1 MSFQPL
7 SRSKDIQIGWQ
18 LGQRLFRSFLIDTNE
33 PLRFDPANATESAFV
48 AALGES
54 FRASLRAGGGK
65 FATSKDEGSRA
76 LEQLR
81 EEPNP
86 ATKQRRFQFARFVN
100 EHAHGIARR
109 FVADTVA
116 ASGLTLAEA
125 LDAMKLGFVFAL
137 ATGEQPRFM
146 ATKTFAT
153 DDVIMDDAA
162 THEVRV
168 LQRDL
173 LRQVARLALLREGA
187 PPVKFAS
194 TIQNAP
200 FEAKGLRRFLP
211 QDIVTCWNDSQLD
224 RAAGFDSG
232 RLVNAALDDVFVPA
246 VRSTTPMGQSVE
258 ETFAEACRGRSFSHA
273 AACEQLRALALNPP
287 HKMLV
292 KFELALKERREAVIS
307 NTTNLL
313 IPDVTP

>member
-18 LGQRLFRSFLIDTNE
+18 LGARLFKQFVIDTTE
-33 PLRFDPANATESAFV
+33 PLRFDPVNATQSAFE

-54 FRASLRAGGGK
+54 FRKTLSGK

-81 EEPNP
+81 TEPNP
-86 ATKQRRFQFARFVN
+86 ATKTRRLQFARFVN

-109 FVADTVA
+109 FVAETQSS
-116 ASGLTLAEA
+116 SGLTLAEA
-125 LDAMKLGFVFAL
+125 LDAMRLGFVFAL
-137 ATGEQPRFM
+137 ATDEKPQFM

-153 DDVIMDDAA
+153 EHVIIDDAA
-162 THEVRV
+162 TSEVRV
-168 LQRDL
+168 MQRNL

-194 TIQNAP
+194 TIQNAA
-200 FEAKGLRRFLP
+200 FEVKGLLRFMP
-211 QDIVTCWNDSQLD
+211 QDIVTLWNNSQLD
-224 RAAGFDSG
+224 QARGIATPRLIDAAFG
-232 RLVNAALDDVFVPA
+232 DVFVPA
-246 VRSTTPMGQSVE
+246 LKAVTPLTDRSVPE
-258 ETFAEACRGRSFSHA
+258 LFAEACRVHA
-273 AACEQLRALALNPP
+273 YAAAMACEQLRELALNPP
-287 HKMLV
+287 RELVV
-292 KFELALKERREAVIS
+292 KFELALKERHENVIN

-313 IPDVTP
+313 VPDVTP